1 MKTSNY
7 GRFNNPVAIAG
18 IPVLNTHQGKVFWV
32 DSNGGGGGRG
42 TFNHPVLTLDAALA
56 LCTADKGDTVMVKAK
71 HAETVL
77 GAGGITLDKAGVNI
91 IGLGHYDDRPTI
103 LMDGSTITG
112 LVTAANTSIANC
124 VFVAG
129 HSDIGAAFLITAKG
143 FRCEACHFEGNTAS
157 ENFVKIFDCGAAD
170 NDCDGLQLIDN
181 TLDFNGD
188 AGELTPIILNKNTND
203 VKIIGNT
210 IYGDFD
216 TTPYAAIY
224 SVNTEVHRN
233 LEVAYN
239 KIHNLH
245 DANAIVGISMGSTG
259 STGFMHNNM
268 CYALDVAGETPFVSA
283 ATGISLFQNWYNY
296 TGGTTSGLVLPAIG
310 TLA

>member
-42 TFNHPVLTLDAALA
+42 TFNHPVLTLDAALS

-71 HAETVL
+71 HAETVT

-91 IGLGHYDDRPTI
+91 IGLGHYDDRPTF

-129 HSDIGAAFLITAKG
+129 HSDIAVAFLVTAKG
-143 FRCEACHFEGNTAS
+143 FRMESCHFEGNTTD
-157 ENFVKIFDCGAAD
+157 ENFVCCVSGGAAD
-170 NDCDGLQLIDN
+170 NDCDGLTLIDN
-181 TLDFNGD
+181 TMDLGIDDGS
-188 AGELTPIILNKNTND
+188 LTPIKVNKNTKD
-203 VKIIGNT
+203 VSIIGNKV
-210 IYGDFD
+210 YGDFD
-216 TTPYAAIY
+216 TTPFAIIY
-224 SVNTEVHRN
+224 SPNTEHHMN
-233 LEVAYN
+233 CEIAYN
-239 KIHNLH
+239 RLHNLH
-245 DANAIVGISMGSTG
+245 NGDAVVGISFGSTT
-259 STGFMHNNM
+259 STGFMHNNLV
-268 CYALDVAGETPFVSA
+268 YALDVAGETPFVSA

-310 TLA
+310 TLS